1 MTYTRSFVLSLLAV
15 AVLLAVT
22 VTDDAGAIPAFAR
35 KYQIS
40 CSTCHAPFPRLKPFG
55 EEFAARGFR
64 MEDSTKE
71 PSRATFDVG
80 DPLLKLVRDV
90 PLAVRMDAWA
100 SYEDNGGPQTD
111 FEWPWSLKL
120 LSGGPITEKISY
132 YFYAIFEQG
141 ESVKLEDTFFQFNEL
156 FGLPVDMVVGQFQL
170 SDSLFKRELRLERN
184 DYTIFKTRVGVLPSN
199 LTYDRGMVLTWHAPA
214 AIEVVGQI
222 VNGNGIEAAE
232 NGNFDD
238 NDFKNTALRLARQFG
253 PVRVGAFGYWGKEE
267 LVDGPSTSFSYL
279 GPDLAIEISE
289 KWQLNAIY
297 LERSDEDPFLVG
309 RTGPDLK
316 TEGGFA
322 ELIFLPG
329 GPDGRWA
336 IAGLYNKVDSDVLE
350 SQAENV
356 SLTLSYLLARNMRAN
371 GEIYHDLDLDD
382 DRVSFGLIAAF

>member
-1 MTYTRSFVLSLLAV
+1 MTYSRSFVLSLLAV

-22 VTDDAGAIPAFAR
+22 FSDDAGAIPAFAR

-40 CSTCHAPFPRLKPFG
+40 CSTCHAPIPRLKPFG

-64 MEDSTKE
+64 MEDATKE
-71 PSRATFDVG
+71 PSRATWDVG
-80 DPLLKLVRDV
+80 DPLLKLVRDF

-100 SYEDNGGPQTD
+100 SYKDDGSSQTD

-156 FGLPVDMVVGQFQL
+156 FGLPVDMIIGQFQI
-170 SDSLFKRELRLERN
+170 SDPLYKRELRLERN
-184 DYTIFKTRVGVLPSN
+184 DYTIFKTRVGLLPTN

-214 AIEVVGQI
+214 KVEVIGQL
-222 VNGNGIEAAE
+222 VNGNGIDPAE
-232 NGNFDD
+232 NENFD
-238 NDFKNTALRLARQFG
+238 NNNFKNMALRLSRQFG

-267 LVDGPSTSFSYL
+267 LTDGPSTKITYL
-279 GPDLAIEISE
+279 GPDVAVALAE

-309 RTGPDLK
+309 RTGPDLQ

-322 ELIFLPG
+322 ELVFLPAG
-329 GPDGRWA
+329 QDGRWA
-336 IAGLYNKVDSDVLE
+336 IAGLYNKVDSDVVE
-350 SQAENV
+350 SRAENV
-356 SLTLSYLLARNMRAN
+356 SLTLTYLLARNMRAN
-371 GEIYHDLDLDD
+371 AEVYHDLELDD

>member
-1 MTYTRSFVLSLLAV
+1 M
-15 AVLLAVT
+15 AVLLAIT
-22 VTDDAGAIPAFAR
+22 VSDDAGAIPAFAR

-64 MEDSTKE
+64 MEDATKE
-71 PSRATFDVG
+71 PSRATSMSAT
-80 DPLLKLVRDV
+80 RCSSWC
-90 PLAVRMDAWA
+90 ATCRSRCAWTPGPRTRTTA
-100 SYEDNGGPQTD
+100 SSQTD

-170 SDSLFKRELRLERN
+170 SDPLFKRELRLERN
-184 DYTIFKTRVGVLPSN
+184 DYTIFKTRVGVLPTN

-222 VNGNGIEAAE
+222 VNGNGIEPAE

-238 NDFKNTALRLARQFG
+238 NDFKNTALRLSRQFG

-267 LVDGPSTSFSYL
+267 LVDGPSTKITYL
-279 GPDLAIEISE
+279 GPDLAIELSE

-329 GPDGRWA
+329 GQDGRWA

-350 SQAENV
+350 SRPRT
-356 SLTLSYLLARNMRAN
+356 SR
-371 GEIYHDLDLDD
+371 
-382 DRVSFGLIAAF
+382 

>member
-1 MTYTRSFVLSLLAV
+1 MTYSRSFVLSLLAV

-22 VTDDAGAIPAFAR
+22 FSDDAGAIPAFAR

-40 CSTCHAPFPRLKPFG
+40 CSTCHAPIPRLKPFG

-64 MEDSTKE
+64 MEDATKE
-71 PSRATFDVG
+71 PSRATWDVG
-80 DPLLKLVRDV
+80 DPLLKLVRDF

-100 SYEDNGGPQTD
+100 SYKDDGSSQTD

-156 FGLPVDMVVGQFQL
+156 FGLPVDMIIGQFQI
-170 SDSLFKRELRLERN
+170 SDPLYKRELRLERN
-184 DYTIFKTRVGVLPSN
+184 DYTIFKTRVGLLPTN

-214 AIEVVGQI
+214 KIEVIGQL
-222 VNGNGIEAAE
+222 VNGNGIDPAE
-232 NGNFDD
+232 NENFD
-238 NDFKNTALRLARQFG
+238 NNNFKNMALRLSRQFG

-267 LVDGPSTSFSYL
+267 LTDGPSTKITYL
-279 GPDLAIEISE
+279 GPDVAVALAE

-309 RTGPDLK
+309 RTGPDLQ

-322 ELIFLPG
+322 ELVFLPAG
-329 GPDGRWA
+329 QDGRWA
-336 IAGLYNKVDSDVLE
+336 IAGLYNKVDSDVVE
-350 SQAENV
+350 SRAENV
-356 SLTLSYLLARNMRAN
+356 SLTLTYLLARNMRAN
-371 GEIYHDLDLDD
+371 AEVYHDLELDD
-382 DRVSFGLIAAF
+382 DRVSFSLIAAF